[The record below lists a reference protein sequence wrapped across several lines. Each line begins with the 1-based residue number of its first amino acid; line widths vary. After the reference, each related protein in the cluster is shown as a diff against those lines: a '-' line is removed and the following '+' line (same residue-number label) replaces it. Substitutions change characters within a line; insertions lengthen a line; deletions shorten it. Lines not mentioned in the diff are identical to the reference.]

1 MPQIIIKGM
10 KKEDV
15 QKMSKRMVDELYPIV
30 QCPREYFTVEFVD
43 ATFIMDGDVVKSDP
57 FIQINW
63 FDRGQEV
70 QDKVAAAITK
80 NIYDAGYKHVD
91 IFFTM
96 LERNN
101 YYENGEHL

>member
-1 MPQIIIKGM
+1 MPQIVIKGM

-15 QKMSKRMVDELYPIV
+15 QKMSKRMVDELCPIV
-30 QCPREYFTVEFVD
+30 ECPREYFTIEFVD
-43 ATFIMDGDVVKSDP
+43 AAFIMDGDVVKNNP

-80 NIYDAGYKHVD
+80 HIYEAGYEQAD
-91 IFFTM
+91 IFFTI
-96 LERNN
+96 LERKN
-101 YYENGEHL
+101 YYENGKHL